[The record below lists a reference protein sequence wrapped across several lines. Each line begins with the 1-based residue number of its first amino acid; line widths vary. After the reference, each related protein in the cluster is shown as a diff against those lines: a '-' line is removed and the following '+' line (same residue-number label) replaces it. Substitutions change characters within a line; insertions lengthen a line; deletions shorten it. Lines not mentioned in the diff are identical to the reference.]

1 MLFEINPPL
10 IHIWLKIITV
20 KSSLLLSTHFFE
32 VAPYNQKRPWQ
43 AVLGGVDGNFPRFYT
58 NFKAIVELG
67 IALLEMYPCMTHS
80 NGEKQLLILWMQSF
94 CKNNGLIN
102 KQILQLLFKCKMSQF
117 CKQKHI
123 QFSNRSCLETP
134 LRCPSAP
141 VLNYLLQIAKY
152 FSIGQILWLYG
163 LLVVCW
169 GRRHRR
175 CPRQHAG

>member
-1 MLFEINPPL
+1 MLSEINPPL
-10 IHIWLKIITV
+10 LHMWLKIITV

-58 NFKAIVELG
+58 NFKAIVELE

-102 KQILQLLFKCKMSQF
+102 KQIFQELSKF
-117 CKQKHI
+117 CKQKHV
-123 QFSNRSCLETP
+123 QFSNKPCLETP
-134 LRCPSAP
+134 HHGG
-141 VLNYLLQIAKY
+141 VLVLMY
-152 FSIGQILWLYG
+152 
-163 LLVVCW
+163 
-169 GRRHRR
+169 
-175 CPRQHAG
+175 